1 MLVTSQDATGCES
14 ILGPRNNFPWN
25 HREHLAFDY
34 QALKMQEAE
43 ALDTVIFGG
52 LLILLFLAVLNS
64 SHKPFFYSQLTNLP
78 GPDFFFA
85 RLNSPAPG
93 AAKSV
98 QKKSPPKNPT
108 HNTKNSIPPPFFSNF
123 PKELGG
129 VSTRESNLP
138 RTRVP

>member
-1 MLVTSQDATGCES
+1 MLVTSQDAMGCES
-14 ILGPRNNFPWN
+14 ILGPPNNFPWN

-52 LLILLFLAVLNS
+52 LLILLFLAGFNS
-64 SHKPFFYSQLTNLP
+64 SHKPFSYSQLTNLP
-78 GPDFFFA
+78 GPDFFFPDSILQ
-85 RLNSPAPG
+85 RLGLPTLL
-93 AAKSV
+93 K
-98 QKKSPPKNPT
+98 KKSPPKNPT

>member
-52 LLILLFLAVLNS
+52 LLMLLFLAVLNS

-98 QKKSPPKNPT
+98 QKKITPKKPHTQHKKFNPT
-108 HNTKNSIPPPFFSNF
+108 TLFF
-123 PKELGG
+123 
-129 VSTRESNLP
+129 
-138 RTRVP
+138 

>member
-78 GPDFFFA
+78 GPDFFLPDSILQ
-85 RLNSPAPG
+85 RLGLPRVLKKNHP
-93 AAKSV
+93 
-98 QKKSPPKNPT
+98 QKTPHTTQKIQSHHPFFLIFPKNW
-108 HNTKNSIPPPFFSNF
+108 
-123 PKELGG
+123 EA
-129 VSTRESNLP
+129 
-138 RTRVP
+138 